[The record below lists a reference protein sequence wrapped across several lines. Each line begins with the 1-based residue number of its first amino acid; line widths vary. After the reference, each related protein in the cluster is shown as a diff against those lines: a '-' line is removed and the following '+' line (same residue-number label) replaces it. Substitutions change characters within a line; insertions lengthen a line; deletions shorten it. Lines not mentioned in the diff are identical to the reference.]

1 MSFQRAQQYIRTLV
15 IDDADGQ
22 DGEEPSPR
30 SRGSNGVDDIVDLRR
45 DIGADIFRVG
55 EDRRQDGRRPG
66 GIECV
71 HGGRTEERRVL
82 VSIRSSLC
90 LCLFSRTRYALL
102 QHLDSSSCSTTEP
115 DSTWT
120 GEERTDGGR
129 RSDGDGDIRELRVDR
144 GGGKQKGAGPGP
156 SGVKQRS
163 GTGELLRTFFCD

>member
-1 MSFQRAQQYIRTLV
+1 MGFHRAQHYIRTLV

-30 SRGSNGVDDIVDLRR
+30 SGGSNGIDDIVDLRR
-45 DIGADIFRVG
+45 DVGADIFRVG

-82 VSIRSSLC
+82 ISIGSSVSLSLLWDTIC
-90 LCLFSRTRYALL
+90 SLL
-102 QHLDSSSCSTTEP
+102 QYLDSSSCSTSEP

-156 SGVKQRS
+156 SGV
-163 GTGELLRTFFCD
+163 